1 MEMVE
6 LLISEGVEL
15 RNETNIERVSL
26 KELCEAVSLPI
37 YTYNITLLALLYIY
51 HFNNSFFFSY
61 ILNVICHQNL
71 IYQQYLI

>member
-26 KELCEAVSLPI
+26 KDLCEAVSLPI
-37 YTYNITLLALLYIY
+37 YIHYNSHYNICIIIY
-51 HFNNSFFFSY
+51 LPS
-61 ILNVICHQNL
+61 
-71 IYQQYLI
+71 

>member
-15 RNETNIERVSL
+15 RNESNIERVSL

-37 YTYNITLLALLYIY
+37 YIQYNSTCIIM
-51 HFNNSFFFSY
+51 
-61 ILNVICHQNL
+61 
-71 IYQQYLI
+71 YLPS